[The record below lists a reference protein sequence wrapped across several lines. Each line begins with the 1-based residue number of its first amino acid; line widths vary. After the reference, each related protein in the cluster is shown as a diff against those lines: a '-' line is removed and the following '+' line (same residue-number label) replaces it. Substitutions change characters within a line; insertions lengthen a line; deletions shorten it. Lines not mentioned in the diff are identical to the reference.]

1 MTHQEHSTPTGR
13 RPDEGRGQS
22 DTTRTVQEGMLKS
35 VNVRN
40 FRVFDELSIDHLSRV
55 NLIAGRN
62 NSGKTSLLEALFL
75 LAGGADPQ
83 MALNSNVVRLS
94 NLPVSGPRDTLRET
108 YWKPMFTELD
118 MEKIVEIAG
127 VHFTRGPLAL
137 RISLERQTV
146 TELPIQKS
154 GEASAGNISIEP
166 ALLFSFQ
173 MGFAAAVEGRM
184 QIEGQSLRIDRPN
197 VTLPFVATILSTQV
211 MNHPED
217 AERLSRL
224 RKQKKDARLLSAL
237 RIIEPRLQSIEVNS
251 ASGFP
256 VIWGDIGLSELV
268 PLAMMGDGMTRLA
281 RLVLAIAAS
290 PGGLVLVDEIETG
303 LHHTVL
309 SDIWRAVDE
318 AANEFETQIVATT
331 HSYECLQ
338 AAHQSLGGGGGFLLH
353 RLEVSGS
360 GNHCVTYFPEDIDAA
375 IRHDLEV
382 R

>member
-1 MTHQEHSTPTGR
+1 M
-13 RPDEGRGQS
+13 
-22 DTTRTVQEGMLKS
+22 
-35 VNVRN
+35 
-40 FRVFDELSIDHLSRV
+40 
-55 NLIAGRN
+55 
-62 NSGKTSLLEALFL
+62 
-75 LAGGADPQ
+75 
-83 MALNSNVVRLS
+83 
-94 NLPVSGPRDTLRET
+94 
-108 YWKPMFTELD
+108 
-118 MEKIVEIAG
+118 
-127 VHFTRGPLAL
+127 
-137 RISLERQTV
+137 
-146 TELPIQKS
+146 
-154 GEASAGNISIEP
+154 
-166 ALLFSFQ
+166 
-173 MGFAAAVEGRM
+173 
-184 QIEGQSLRIDRPN
+184 
-197 VTLPFVATILSTQV
+197 
-211 MNHPED
+211 
-217 AERLSRL
+217 
-224 RKQKKDARLLSAL
+224 
-237 RIIEPRLQSIEVNS
+237 
-251 ASGFP
+251 
-256 VIWGDIGLSELV
+256 IWGDIGLSELV

>member
-1 MTHQEHSTPTGR
+1 MAHQEHSTPTGR
-13 RPDEGRGQS
+13 RPEEGRGQS

-35 VNVRN
+35 VKVRN

-62 NSGKTSLLEALFL
+62 NSGKTSLLEALFM

-127 VHFTRGPLAL
+127 VHFARGPLAL

-154 GEASAGNISIEP
+154 GEVSAGNISIEP

-184 QIEGQSLRIDRPN
+184 QIEGQSLRIDKPN

-211 MNHPED
+211 MNP
-217 AERLSRL
+217 SGGCGTS
-224 RKQKKDARLLSAL
+224 KQTQEAKKGCEAL
-237 RIIEPRLQSIEVNS
+237 V
-251 ASGFP
+251 
-256 VIWGDIGLSELV
+256 
-268 PLAMMGDGMTRLA
+268 
-281 RLVLAIAAS
+281 
-290 PGGLVLVDEIETG
+290 
-303 LHHTVL
+303 
-309 SDIWRAVDE
+309 
-318 AANEFETQIVATT
+318 
-331 HSYECLQ
+331 
-338 AAHQSLGGGGGFLLH
+338 
-353 RLEVSGS
+353 RLEDNRAKTTEHRSQFSECRIQRV
-360 GNHCVTYFPEDIDAA
+360 VFP
-375 IRHDLEV
+375 
-382 R
+382 